1 VQSPPAFIHMNA
13 RWASGSIAAR
23 HRRCTNGSVSSSILI
38 ADDDADVRRLIAGL
52 LERAGHGVVEASDGR
67 EALKLLYARRPCL
80 VLLDV
85 TMPGLDGWQVLER
98 VREVSDV
105 PVLMLTALG
114 EELDRVRGLRA
125 GADDY
130 VAKPFG
136 RQELLARVEALLR
149 RARGVADVPEAY
161 RDELLEV
168 DFAQR
173 SVNVQRQPVS
183 LTPGEF
189 RLLSAFVRHAGQ
201 LLSRDQLLELAWGDA
216 FSRTG
221 DEVKLYVGYL
231 RRKLGGPDGAGAA
244 IETVRGFGYRYRPP
258 GDRAA

>member
-1 VQSPPAFIHMNA
+1 
-13 RWASGSIAAR
+13 
-23 HRRCTNGSVSSSILI
+23 VSASILI
-38 ADDDADVRRLIAGL
+38 ADDDTDVRRLIAGL
-52 LERAGHGVVEASDGR
+52 LERAGHRVIEASDGR
-67 EALKLLYARRPCL
+67 DALKLLYSHRPSL
-80 VLLDV
+80 VVLDL

-105 PVLMLTALG
+105 PVLMLTAMG
-114 EELDRVRGLRA
+114 DELDRVRGLRA

-149 RARGVADVPEAY
+149 RARVAAHAPVTY

-173 SVNVQRQPVS
+173 SVTLRDRPVS

-189 RLLSAFVRHAGQ
+189 RLLSAFVRHPGQ

-231 RRKLGGPDGAGAA
+231 RRKLGGPEGAGAA

-258 GDRAA
+258 R

>member
-1 VQSPPAFIHMNA
+1 VYASKTRRLSAV
-13 RWASGSIAAR
+13 SGS
-23 HRRCTNGSVSSSILI
+23 TILI

-52 LERAGHGVVEASDGR
+52 LERSGHRVLEASDGR
-67 EALKLLYARRPCL
+67 EALRLLYARHPAL
-80 VLLDV
+80 VILDV
-85 TMPGLDGWQVLER
+85 RMPALDGWQVLER
-98 VREVSDV
+98 IRDVSDV
-105 PVLMLTALG
+105 PVLMLTDQG

-130 VAKPFG
+130 VPKPFG

-149 RARGVADVPEAY
+149 RAGGGAEVADAY
-161 RDELLEV
+161 RDELIDV

-173 SVNVQRQPVS
+173 RVHVRGRPVS

-189 RLLSAFVRHAGQ
+189 RLLSAFVRHPGQ

-216 FSRTG
+216 YARSG

-231 RRKLGGPDGAGAA
+231 RRKLDDALGAGSV
-244 IETVRGFGYRYRPP
+244 IETVRGFGYRYLPSGEP
-258 GDRAA
+258 DGGG

>member
-1 VQSPPAFIHMNA
+1 
-13 RWASGSIAAR
+13 
-23 HRRCTNGSVSSSILI
+23 VSAPSILI
-38 ADDDADVRRLIAGL
+38 ADDDADVRRLIGGL
-52 LERAGHGVVEASDGR
+52 LERAGYGVLEAPDGR
-67 EALKLLYARRPCL
+67 EALKLLYARHPGL
-80 VLLDV
+80 VVLDV
-85 TMPGLDGWQVLER
+85 KMPGLDGWQVLER
-98 VREVSDV
+98 IREVSEV
-105 PVLMLTALG
+105 PVLMLTAQG

-130 VAKPFG
+130 VSKPFG

-149 RARGVADVPEAY
+149 RAGGPADAADAY

-173 SVNVQRQPVS
+173 SVAVRGQPVA

-189 RLLSAFVRHAGQ
+189 RLLSAFVRHPGQ

-216 FSRTG
+216 FTRTG

-231 RRKLGGPDGAGAA
+231 RRKLGGAEGAGAA

-258 GDRAA
+258 AARPGA